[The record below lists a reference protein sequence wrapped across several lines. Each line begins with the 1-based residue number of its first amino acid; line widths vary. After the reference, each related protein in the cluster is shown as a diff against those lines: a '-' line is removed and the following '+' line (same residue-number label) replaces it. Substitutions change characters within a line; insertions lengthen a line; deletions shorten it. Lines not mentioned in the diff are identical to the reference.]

1 MERNTFYNL
10 QKWKNNPNRKPL
22 IIRGARQVGKT
33 WLMKELG
40 RTCYESVFYVNLDVD
55 SIAKTLFLQDLD
67 VKRIIHGLE
76 IAYDTKISPEST
88 LIILDEIQEVPQA
101 LSSLKYFYEQLPQYH
116 IITAGSL
123 LGISLHESTS
133 FPVGKVDFLSLY
145 PLTFLEFLKA
155 VGKNNLLELIE
166 NRDFPMIK
174 IFRNEFIEALK
185 QYYYVGG
192 MPEAVAS
199 FINNHDYNEV
209 RNIQKNILT
218 AYEMDFSKHAPYR
231 EIPRLRM
238 LWKSIPI
245 QLAKE
250 NRKFMYSQV
259 KEGSKAK
266 DYENALLWLSDCGLI
281 RKVNRIS
288 KPAIPLNAYEDL
300 KDFKLY
306 LLDVGLLGALS
317 DISAK
322 TLIDGNKIFTEF
334 KGAMTE
340 QYVCQQ
346 LTAAGVPLFYWARER
361 GNAEIDFIIQNEE
374 RVLPVE
380 VKAETNLR
388 AKSLKVYYEKYG
400 PEVAIRA
407 SMADYERQNW
417 VMNIP
422 LYAVELLSRPDIL
435 SKI

>member
-1 MERNTFYNL
+1 MERNIFYEL
-10 QKWKNNPNRKPL
+10 QRWKNNPNRKPM

-40 RTCYESVFYVNLDVD
+40 RVCYGNVVYVNLDTD
-55 SIAKTLFLQDLD
+55 SIAKTLFIQDLD
-67 VKRIIHGLE
+67 VTRIINGLAL
-76 IAYDTKISPEST
+76 AYDTKISPENT

-123 LGISLHESTS
+123 LGVSLHNDNS

-155 VGKNNLLELIE
+155 IGKNNLLELIG
-166 NRDFPMIK
+166 NRDFSMMK
-174 IFRNEFIEALK
+174 AFRNEFIETLK

-192 MPEAVAS
+192 MPEAIVS
-199 FINNHDYNEV
+199 FVNYSDYNEV

-259 KEGSKAK
+259 REGSRAK

-281 RKVNRIS
+281 QKVSRIS
-288 KPAIPLNAYEDL
+288 KPAIPLNAYEEL
-300 KDFKLY
+300 KDFKVY

-322 TLIDGNKIFTEF
+322 TLIEGNKIFTEF
-334 KGAMTE
+334 KGALTE

-361 GNAEIDFIIQNEE
+361 GDAEVDFIIQSGEH
-374 RVLPVE
+374 VLPVE

-388 AKSLKVYYEKYG
+388 AKSLKVYYGKYE
-400 PEVAIRA
+400 PPIAIRT
-407 SMADYERQNW
+407 SMADYERQDW
-417 VMNIP
+417 VMNVP
-422 LYAVELLSRPDIL
+422 LYAVELLSSPEIISLD
-435 SKI
+435 

>member
-1 MERNTFYNL
+1 MERAIFNEL
-10 QKWKNNPNRKPL
+10 KKWKDKLDRKPMIL
-22 IIRGARQVGKT
+22 RGARQVGKT

-40 RTCYESVFYVNLDVD
+40 RTCYENVVYVNLDTD
-55 SIAKTLFLQDLD
+55 SIAKSLFIQDLD
-67 VKRIIHGLE
+67 IKRIIQGLE
-76 IAYDTKISPEST
+76 IAYETKISPENT

-123 LGISLHESTS
+123 LGISLHGAIS
-133 FPVGKVDFLSLY
+133 FPVGKVDFMSLY
-145 PLTFLEFLKA
+145 PLTFFEFLKA
-155 VGKNNLLELIE
+155 VEKNNLLELIE
-166 NRDFPMIK
+166 NRDFSMMK
-174 IFRNEFIEALK
+174 IFRNEFIETLK
-185 QYYYVGG
+185 QYYYIGG
-192 MPEAVAS
+192 MPEAVVN
-199 FINNHDYNEV
+199 FINNSDYNEV

-238 LWKSIPI
+238 LWQSIPI

-259 KEGSKAK
+259 KTGSTAK

-281 RKVNRIS
+281 RKVSRIS
-288 KPAIPLNAYEDL
+288 KPAVPLNAYEDL
-300 KDFKLY
+300 RNFKVY

-322 TLIDGNKIFTEF
+322 TLIEGNKIFTEF
-334 KGAMTE
+334 KGALTE

-346 LTAAGVPLFYWARER
+346 LTAAGMPLFYWARER
-361 GNAEIDFIIQNEE
+361 GDAEVDFIIQNEE